1 MFYLLYWIPLHVL
14 VLSLECLIT
23 KLQPFGR
30 DYFGKL
36 DFKNG
41 SQWRYWPASKL
52 PTNPTVCDDTW
63 EICRTAIPPQTTPA
77 PEIPCTY
84 QYEDDGT
91 GNNLHICTC
100 VPNVLGPNLV
110 PNAPPIGTRDC
121 FSEHTRCDER
131 EFYDLNRNGSM
142 TTMTPICRCVKNDFS
157 QGTRKL
163 VIIRPC
169 LYGQTTTI
177 TTPPPVTPI
186 PGKCTACGKIAVKK
200 DNGDEFVA
208 LGCYGSEY
216 ILRHEME
223 EDDCT
228 YHANDETGANRERE
242 KGTKSVCFCNKDGCN
257 QGSHLVHVTGTL
269 ITSLILSYLII

>member
-14 VLSLECLIT
+14 ALSLECLIT
-23 KLQPFGR
+23 KLHPLGR

-63 EICRTAIPPQTTPA
+63 EICRSAIPPQTTPA
-77 PEIPCTY
+77 PEIPCIN

-91 GNNLHICTC
+91 GNNVFFCKC
-100 VPNVLGPNLV
+100 VPNGLA
-110 PNAPPIGTRDC
+110 PNALGTRECYDPTIT
-121 FSEHTRCDER
+121 HCDER
-131 EFYDLNRNGSM
+131 EFVDINRNG
-142 TTMTPICRCVKNDFS
+142 TRGCRCVKTEFTDLS
-157 QGTRKL
+157 TLKY
-163 VIIRPC
+163 VIIREC
-169 LYGQTTTI
+169 RYGQTI
-177 TTPPPVTPI
+177 TTTTLPPVTPI
-186 PGKCTACGKIAVKK
+186 PGKCTACGKISVKK

-208 LGCYGSEY
+208 LGCYGSAY

-269 ITSLILSYLII
+269 ITSLILSNFI